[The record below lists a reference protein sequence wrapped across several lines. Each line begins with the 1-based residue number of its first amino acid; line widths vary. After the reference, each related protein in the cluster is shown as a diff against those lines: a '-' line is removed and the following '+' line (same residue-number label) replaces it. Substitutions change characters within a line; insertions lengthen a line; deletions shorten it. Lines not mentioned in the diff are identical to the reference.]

1 MQTKVIAGVVLVI
14 VILLGAY
21 WWSTSQ
27 TPAPQDGATAGDNVT
42 PEGAVQG
49 VTVNEAAAAARAD
62 LATKLG
68 VSLDRIVVTKVESK
82 TWSDGCLG
90 LGGAAESCLQAL
102 VEGYQVEL
110 EVGGAPYVYRT
121 DATGLALRL
130 EAGPKG

>member
-1 MQTKVIAGVVLVI
+1 MQNKIIAGVVLVV

-21 WWSTSQ
+21 WWSASETL
-27 TPAPQDGATAGDNVT
+27 APQGDTMATSTT

-62 LATKLG
+62 LAAKLG
-68 VSLDRIVVTKVESK
+68 VSLERIVVTKVEPKS
-82 TWSDGCLG
+82 WSDGCLG
-90 LGGAAESCLQAL
+90 LGGAEESCLAAL
-102 VEGYQVEL
+102 VEGYQVDL
-110 EVGGAPYVYRT
+110 EVNGAGYVYRT